1 MNNDYLIEAKDVRV
15 TYGRIFGLDHFTADI
30 PKGIIG
36 LLGPN
41 GAGKSTFIKS
51 LLGLVERDHGS
62 IKIKGFDPES
72 NMTKIR
78 DMIGYMPEHECLIN
92 QMNSVELVSYM
103 AQISGLRGNRA
114 KQRTHETLD
123 FVGLGEERYRE
134 ISSYSTG
141 MKQRVKLA
149 QSIVHDPEILF
160 LDEPTNGMDPE
171 GREEMLNLIQKIGKS
186 GKTIIVCSHILNE
199 VEKVSDYIFIINDGR
214 KLLEGPMDSLI
225 KGNEGRYRVKIRGE
239 IDKLKDFTEKLEKK
253 YDVSSKQFEGGQVEF
268 IVDGVKDN
276 EYIFQLAENKDIQL
290 RSLRRHKLTLEDV
303 FIDAFE
309 RGELYGD

>member
-15 TYGRIFGLDHFTADI
+15 KYGRIFGLEHFTADI

-78 DMIGYMPEHECLIN
+78 DMIGYMPEHECLID

-171 GREEMLNLIQKIGKS
+171 GREEMLSLIQKIGKS

-199 VEKVSDYIFIINDGR
+199 VEKVSEYIFIINDGR
-214 KLLEGPMDSLI
+214 KLLEGPIDSLI

-239 IDKLKDFTEKLEKK
+239 IENLQDFTEKLEEK
-253 YDVSSKQFEGGQVEF
+253 YDVSSKQYEGGQVEF

-276 EYIFQLAENKDIQL
+276 DYIFQLAESNDVQL
-290 RSLRRHKLTLEDV
+290 RSIRRHKLTLEDV

-309 RGELYGD
+309 RGDLYGD

>member
-1 MNNDYLIEAKDVRV
+1 MDEEYLIKAKDVRV
-15 TYGRIFGLDHFTADI
+15 KYGRILGLDHFTADI

-62 IKIKGFDPES
+62 IKIKKLDPEK
-72 NMTKIR
+72 NLTKIR
-78 DMIGYMPEHECLIN
+78 DMIGYMPEHECLID
-92 QMNSVELVSYM
+92 QMNSVQLVTYM
-103 AQISGLRGNRA
+103 AQISGLRGDRS
-114 KQRTHETLD
+114 KQRTHEILD
-123 FVGLGEERYRE
+123 FVGLDEERYRE

-149 QSIVHDPEILF
+149 QAIVHDPEILF

-171 GREEMLNLIQKIGKS
+171 GREEMLSLIKKIGKS

-214 KLLEGPMDSLI
+214 KLLEGPIESLI
-225 KGNEGRYRVKIRGE
+225 KGEEGRYRIKVRGDMDVLE
-239 IDKLKDFTEKLEKK
+239 NFVEHLKEKYE
-253 YDVSSKQFEGGQVEF
+253 VSSTQYEGGQLEF
-268 IVDGVKDN
+268 IVDDVKNN
-276 EYIFQLAENKDIQL
+276 EYIFKLSKELNVQL
-290 RSLRRHKLTLEDV
+290 RSIRKHKLTLEDV
-303 FIDAFE
+303 FVDAFE
-309 RGELYGD
+309 RGEFYGD

>member
-1 MNNDYLIEAKDVRV
+1 MNKESLIKAKDVQV
-15 TYGRIFGLDHFTADI
+15 KYGHIIGLDQFTADI

-51 LLGLVERDHGS
+51 LLGLVERDSGS
-62 IKIKGFDPES
+62 INIKGLDPEREL
-72 NMTKIR
+72 TKIR
-78 DMIGYMPEHECLIN
+78 DIIGYMPEHECLID
-92 QMNSVELVSYM
+92 QMNSVQLVSYM

-114 KQRTHETLD
+114 VQRTHETLD
-123 FVGLGEERYRE
+123 FVGLDEERYRE

-149 QSIVHDPEILF
+149 QAIVHDPEILF

-171 GREEMLNLIQKIGKS
+171 GREEMLSLIKKIGES

-199 VEKVSDYIFIINDGR
+199 VEKVSDYIFIISNGK
-214 KLLEGPMDSLI
+214 KLLEGPIETLI
-225 KGNEGRYRVKIRGE
+225 KGDEGRIRVKARGKIE
-239 IDKLKDFTEKLEKK
+239 DLKDFTNKLNEK
-253 YDVSSKQFEGGQVEF
+253 YTISSTQYEGQQIEF
-268 IVDGVKDN
+268 IADGVKEND
-276 EYIFQLAENKDIQL
+276 YIFQAADASNIQL
-290 RSLRRHKLTLEDV
+290 RSLRKHKFTLEDV

-309 RGELYGD
+309 RGELNGD